1 MSRKDEVLKTR
12 NPIRIPKLTVTHCEE
27 CVYTFVSDT
36 ITLSVTYEMEAELK
50 RLPRYR
56 KYNPKLVDMLI
67 AQLRLR
73 LDRIRLDR
81 IVSTS
86 ALSTSLCVPST
97 EIRKTDN
104 ITNNNDNR

>member
-1 MSRKDEVLKTR
+1 MSRKDQMVRKSL
-12 NPIRIPKLTVTHCEE
+12 LTQKYYGT

>member
-1 MSRKDEVLKTR
+1 MSRKLEAIHLEENQRRICLK
-12 NPIRIPKLTVTHCEE
+12 NPMCRYYGP

-36 ITLSVTYEMEAELK
+36 ITLCVTYEMEAELK

-73 LDRIRLDR
+73 ILRDRLLRRKKRNSASRSRLS
-81 IVSTS
+81 IK
-86 ALSTSLCVPST
+86 
-97 EIRKTDN
+97 E
-104 ITNNNDNR
+104 